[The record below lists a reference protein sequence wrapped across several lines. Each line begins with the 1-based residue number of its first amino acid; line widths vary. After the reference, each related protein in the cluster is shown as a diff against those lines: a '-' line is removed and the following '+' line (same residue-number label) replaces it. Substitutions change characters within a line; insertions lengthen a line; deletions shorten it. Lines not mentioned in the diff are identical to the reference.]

1 MNMEFLLGLLFCD
14 PMISCFDLEVLRL
27 RCPIQF
33 KRYTTCE
40 LQVER
45 ETFMKE
51 GLEFQPLSTG
61 LVLSHRE
68 E

>member
-1 MNMEFLLGLLFCD
+1 MYGTFVGVAIFHWY
-14 PMISCFDLEVLRL
+14 PAWTSG
-27 RCPIQF
+27 F
-33 KRYTTCE
+33 KAKGSDSIHRITTCE

-61 LVLSHRE
+61 LVLSHQE